1 MSTVVDVKQE
11 DVDVSSDPSPDAD
24 APSAAR
30 RIAAAAVDVL
40 PALVVGVAGLALA
53 AVSNFAVWGI
63 AAAVVAIGGALLYVG
78 WNSVVRRRHAGFTAG
93 RSVLGIGV
101 HGTLSR
107 AEGLAL
113 CAAPVVAVGALVAVQ
128 IGIQRAD
135 DVSISDVSIS
145 DARAATAQLASDG
158 AAALLSYTP
167 ETVDEDLDRASGLLT
182 GDLLNSYR
190 QLAGDVVGP
199 TAKEKN
205 IMMQAV
211 PVGASVEFLTTDTA
225 RVLVYVNQTTTMA
238 ETPEPS
244 QTQNVVRV
252 TLSHVDDAWLISGFD
267 PLF

>member
-1 MSTVVDVKQE
+1 MSTAVDVKQG
-11 DVDVSSDPSPDAD
+11 DLDANSDPSLNDDAT
-24 APSAAR
+24 STVR
-30 RIAAAAVDVL
+30 RIAAVAVDVL

-63 AAAVVAIGGALLYVG
+63 AAAVVAIGGALAYLG
-78 WNSVVRRRHAGFTAG
+78 WNSVVRRRRAGFTAG
-93 RSVLGIGV
+93 RSVLGISV
-101 HGTLSR
+101 HGTLSK

-135 DVSISDVSIS
+135 DMSIS
-145 DARAATAQLASDG
+145 DARAATVQLASDG

-199 TAKEKN
+199 TAKDKN
-205 IMMQAV
+205 VTMQAV
-211 PVGASVEFLTTDTA
+211 PVGASVESVTTDTA
-225 RVLVYVNQTTTMA
+225 QVLVYVNQTTTMA

-252 TLSHVDDAWLISGFD
+252 TLSHVDGDWLISGFD

>member
-1 MSTVVDVKQE
+1 MSTAVDVKQE
-11 DVDVSSDPSPDAD
+11 DLDAGADPSPDDD
-24 APSAAR
+24 ATSAVTR
-30 RIAAAAVDVL
+30 MAAVAVDVL

-53 AVSNFAVWGI
+53 AVSNFAVGGI
-63 AAAVVAIGGALLYVG
+63 AAAVVAVGGALLYVG
-78 WNSVVRRRHAGFTAG
+78 WNSVVRRRRAGFTAG
-93 RSVLGIGV
+93 RTVLGSSLD
-101 HGTLSR
+101 GTISR

-113 CAAPVVAVGALVAVQ
+113 CVAPVVAVGALVAVQ

-135 DVSISDVSIS
+135 DVSISDS
-145 DARAATAQLASDG
+145 RATTVQLASDG

-167 ETVDEDLDRASGLLT
+167 ETVDEDLERASALLT
-182 GDLLNSYR
+182 GDLLSSYR

-199 TAKEKN
+199 TAKDKGVT
-205 IMMQAV
+205 MQAV
-211 PVGASVEFLTTDTA
+211 PVGASVESVESVTADTA

-252 TLSHVDDAWLISGFD
+252 TLSRVDGAWLISGFD

>member
-1 MSTVVDVKQE
+1 MSIVVDVKQE
-11 DVDVSSDPSPDAD
+11 DLDVSSDPSPNAD
-24 APSAAR
+24 GSSAAR

-63 AAAVVAIGGALLYVG
+63 AAAVVAIGGAFLYVG

-135 DVSISDVSIS
+135 DVSISD
-145 DARAATAQLASDG
+145 ARAATAQLASDG

-190 QLAGDVVGP
+190 QLADDVVGP
-199 TAKEKN
+199 TAKDKGVT
-205 IMMQAV
+205 MQAV
-211 PVGASVEFLTTDTA
+211 PVGASVESVTTDTA

-252 TLSHVDDAWLISGFD
+252 TLSHIDGAWLISGFD

>member
-1 MSTVVDVKQE
+1 MSTAVDVKKE
-11 DVDVSSDPSPDAD
+11 DLDIDSDLSPDDD
-24 APSAAR
+24 ATSAAR
-30 RIAAAAVDVL
+30 RMAAVAVDVL
-40 PALVVGVAGLALA
+40 PAVVVGVAGLALA

-63 AAAVVAIGGALLYVG
+63 AAAVVAVGGALVYLG
-78 WNSVVRRRHAGFTAG
+78 WNSVVRRRRAGSTAG
-93 RSVLGIGV
+93 RTVLGSALDRTI
-101 HGTLSR
+101 SR
-107 AEGLAL
+107 AERLAL
-113 CAAPVVAVGALVAVQ
+113 CVAPVVAVGALVAVQ
-128 IGIQRAD
+128 IGVQRAD
-135 DVSISDVSIS
+135 DVSISD
-145 DARAATAQLASDG
+145 ARATTVQLASDG

-199 TAKEKN
+199 TAKDKGVT
-205 IMMQAV
+205 MQAV
-211 PVGASVEFLTTDTA
+211 PVGASVESVAPDTA

-252 TLSHVDDAWLISGFD
+252 TLSHVDGAWLISGFD